1 MSQKWR
7 TMLGVSLGAFCPPIG
22 ISTISIGLPVIA
34 AALHQPITSAEWV
47 IVTYVLVI
55 TSLLMTFGRLGDLIS
70 TKRLYVLGFIVFTL
84 GALGS
89 GLSPSFGWLLA
100 GRALQGLGG
109 AMMFSVAAAI
119 VTRAFP
125 PSERGLALG
134 INAVFIYA
142 GLSVG
147 PLVGAFVLLTS
158 SWRGLFLVN
167 VPLGIG
173 GIVLALLFLRDDADR
188 ERREPVRF
196 DIPGALIGSL
206 ALFCLLLVLSQ
217 GPSWGLSSPPT
228 IGLLVACI
236 ALAVGFIRWERKAV
250 APMVD
255 LSMFSDRLFSAALAS
270 SVLAYL
276 AIFMLNLLVPF
287 YLIHGLG
294 FDYFHAGIL
303 LTPVPVAMVVFAPIS
318 GWLSDKVG
326 SRALT
331 SGGMILV
338 ALSFYWLSRLGLH
351 PGYAELV
358 PPLLVNGVGTGLFT
372 SPNNS
377 AVMGAVRAA
386 RVGTA
391 AGLLATSRNLGMA
404 LGTATAAAVIA
415 LRMPAH
421 LAQHVGPT
429 VATLA
434 AYQDGFLV
442 AAAVALLAAV
452 TSIVR
457 GSAASSI
464 ERPRAV
470 EQQAIG

>member
-1 MSQKWR
+1 
-7 TMLGVSLGAFCPPIG
+7 
-22 ISTISIGLPVIA
+22 
-34 AALHQPITSAEWV
+34 
-47 IVTYVLVI
+47 
-55 TSLLMTFGRLGDLIS
+55 
-70 TKRLYVLGFIVFTL
+70 
-84 GALGS
+84 
-89 GLSPSFGWLLA
+89 
-100 GRALQGLGG
+100 LQGLGG

-142 GLSVG
+142 GLTAG
-147 PLVGAFVLLTS
+147 PLIGAFVLVTG
-158 SWRGLFLVN
+158 SWRGLFLIN

-173 GIVLALLFLRDDADR
+173 GILLALLFLGEDAR
-188 ERREPVRF
+188 PQRRAPTRF
-196 DIPGALIGSL
+196 DVPGALLGSL
-206 ALFCLLLVLSQ
+206 ALFCLLLLLSQ
-217 GPSWGLSSPPT
+217 APSWGILSPAT
-228 IGLLVACI
+228 LGLLLLSA
-236 ALAVGFIRWERKAV
+236 ALAIGFVRWERRTS

-255 LSMFSDRLFSAALAS
+255 LSMFGDRLFSAALAS

-303 LTPVPVAMVVFAPIS
+303 LTPVPVAMLVFAPIS
-318 GWLSDKVG
+318 GWLSDRVG

-338 ALSFYWLSRLGLH
+338 AISFYWLSRLGLH
-351 PGYAELV
+351 PSYADLV

-377 AVMGAVRAA
+377 AVMGAVRPA
-386 RVGTA
+386 RMGTA

-415 LRMPAH
+415 FRLPAH
-421 LAQHVGPT
+421 LADHAGPT
-429 VATLA
+429 TAALA
-434 AYQDGFLV
+434 SYQDGFLV
-442 AAAVALLAAV
+442 AGVVALLAAV
-452 TSIVR
+452 TSMVR
-457 GSAASSI
+457 GSAASAPRSS
-464 ERPRAV
+464 RAV